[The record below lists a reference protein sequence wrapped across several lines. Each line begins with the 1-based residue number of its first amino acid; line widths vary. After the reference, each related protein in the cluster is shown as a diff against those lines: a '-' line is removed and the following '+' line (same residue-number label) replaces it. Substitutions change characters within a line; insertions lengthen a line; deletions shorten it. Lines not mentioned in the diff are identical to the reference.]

1 MSNLIKVI
9 KTNEVQSK
17 KEYKRPESTI
27 TDSKQTN
34 EKMEEML
41 HDYVRIGEKYGNYQ
55 SIDDVPLQS
64 HVRYVT
70 LKDRKPRF
78 CLGGFIKKIYPE
90 YVVLTNNKVSWSV
103 QKYHWKSS
111 DTDSEDDRDS
121 ETGEKQPLFVTI
133 FFKKKTREDELSEV
147 IEIKN
152 KKIVDLET
160 KETEQKTTITTLEK
174 EVEKQK
180 EQCFRLIQIIKSKE

>member
-41 HDYVRIGEKYGNYQ
+41 HDYVRIGEKYGNYH

>member
-41 HDYVRIGEKYGNYQ
+41 HDYVRIGEKYGNYH

-90 YVVLTNNKVSWSV
+90 YVVLTNNNDNTQTVVIRIITVKVIIF
-103 QKYHWKSS
+103 KS
-111 DTDSEDDRDS
+111 
-121 ETGEKQPLFVTI
+121 
-133 FFKKKTREDELSEV
+133 
-147 IEIKN
+147 IE
-152 KKIVDLET
+152 
-160 KETEQKTTITTLEK
+160 
-174 EVEKQK
+174 
-180 EQCFRLIQIIKSKE
+180 